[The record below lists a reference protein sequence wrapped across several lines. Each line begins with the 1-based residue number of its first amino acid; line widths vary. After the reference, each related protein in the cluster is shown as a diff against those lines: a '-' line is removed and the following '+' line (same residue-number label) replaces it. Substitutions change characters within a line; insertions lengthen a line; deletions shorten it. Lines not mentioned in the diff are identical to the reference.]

1 MITGYRRGPLVV
13 FALSALLL
21 AGLQAAEIALVH
33 GGDWT
38 GPFLVGQAS
47 GGERG
52 EWPIPVRVDPS
63 SPGYDGQFFLALAF
77 DPFLRTPVSRLLD
90 DREYRAHRIVWP
102 LAAWILGGGD
112 DEARV
117 LALYLLNLLGIALG
131 GALVALVAV
140 AHGRS
145 RWWGVAF
152 VLGLGPMV
160 CVWRMLGD
168 ALMVTLLLGVAAL
181 VSRERPRLAPA
192 AAALFALAV
201 LEKETALLALPL
213 LVIPRR
219 RWRSR
224 SGVAALGLAG
234 ATVAGWWLYVHAV
247 VSEPR
252 VFSLAIPFDGP
263 GRGWASCVGA
273 VFRSWPGAPRAGTQ
287 LVLLLVYG
295 AAIVLGLWIGWTEAR
310 RVRTQEPPRGLPLA
324 IGLFALLGVFLSA
337 RVWVEPWAYARVL
350 LPLLALEGVWGV
362 ESRPGAKRPGA
373 QAAARA
379 LLLASAACGVVFTL
393 RNLWMGTP

>member
-1 MITGYRRGPLVV
+1 MTGRRNRGAWAV
-13 FALSALLL
+13 FAVAAVLL
-21 AGLQAAEIALVH
+21 GSLQVAEIALVH

-38 GPFLVGQAS
+38 GPFLVGRAS

-52 EWPIPVRVDPS
+52 EWPIPVRIDPS

-77 DPFLRTPVSRLLD
+77 DPFLKTPISRHLD
-90 DREYRAHRIVWP
+90 DREYRARRIAWP
-102 LAAWILGGGD
+102 LAAWIAGMGD
-112 DEARV
+112 DRLRV
-117 LALYLLNLLGIALG
+117 AALYLLNLLGIALG
-131 GALVALVAV
+131 GALLARLAIDR
-140 AHGRS
+140 GRS
-145 RWWGVAF
+145 PWWGAAF
-152 VLGLGPMV
+152 VLGLGPLV
-160 CVWRMLGD
+160 CLWRMLDD
-168 ALMVTLLLGVAAL
+168 AQMATLLVAVAVV
-181 VSRERPRLAPA
+181 VSRNRERLRPV

-213 LVIPRR
+213 LVIPWR

-224 SGVAALGLAG
+224 TGIAALGLA
-234 ATVAGWWLYVHAV
+234 ATVVAGWWLYVRAV

-263 GRGWASCVGA
+263 GRGWATCVGA
-273 VFRSWPGAPRAGTQ
+273 VFRSWPGAQRAGTQ
-287 LVLLLVYG
+287 LVFLLVYG

-310 RVRTQEPPRGLPLA
+310 RVRSQRPPHGVPLA

-362 ESRPGAKRPGA
+362 ASRPGAGRPGT

-379 LLLASAACGVVFTL
+379 LLLASAACGVLFTA